1 MSRGVE
7 QRWAEQGRGAARR
20 RGSPTGGTLLAAAL
34 LTLATSPL
42 LALPAAANPHHGGG
56 HHGAHHPDHWKRDPN
71 RWHSSRW
78 NHSERYNHWNRP
90 VDYRRHHP
98 GWARHDWQ
106 RHRPW
111 KHGWYGRGWYGGA
124 PSWGWWAPQAA
135 AWGITG
141 LATAATINAA
151 VTSAIDAKQTTF
163 VVPESTYRLDYGSIE
178 TPNDHVVTFVVD
190 RDGRS
195 FRMDADCADGELN
208 GHAPTNASEAQ
219 LLNAAC
225 QVAFGG
231 S

>member
-208 GHAPTNASEAQ
+208 GHSPTNASEAQ

>member
-1 MSRGVE
+1 MALVTTT
-7 QRWAEQGRGAARR
+7 A
-20 RGSPTGGTLLAAAL
+20 LLALATTPL
-34 LTLATSPL
+34 LTLS
-42 LALPAAANPHHGGG
+42 AAANPS
-56 HHGAHHPDHWKRDPN
+56 HGASNHGTKNPDYWKRDSN

-78 NHSERYNHWNRP
+78 NPNEQHNHWNRP
-90 VDYRRHHP
+90 VDYRRQHP

-124 PSWGWWAPQAA
+124 PSWGWWGPRTT

-151 VTSAIDAKQTTF
+151 VSSAIDAKQTTI
-163 VVPESTYRLDYGSIE
+163 VVPDSTYRLDYGSLKA
-178 TPNDHVVTFVVD
+178 PNDHVVTFVVD

-195 FRMDADCADGELN
+195 FSMDADCADGELN
-208 GHAPTNASEAQ
+208 GYAPTIAAEAQ

-225 QVAFGG
+225 QVAFG
-231 S
+231 SP

>member
-1 MSRGVE
+1 MGRGVGE
-7 QRWAEQGRGAARR
+7 GRGASSR
-20 RGSPTGGTLLAAAL
+20 RGRTIA
-34 LTLATSPL
+34 L
-42 LALPAAANPHHGGG
+42 LALGLLSLPASHLLADPAAANPHHGGG
-56 HHGAHHPDHWKRDPN
+56 HHGTHHPDHWKRDPN

-78 NHSERYNHWNRP
+78 NRNERYNHWNRP
-90 VDYRRHHP
+90 VDYQRHHP

-111 KHGWYGRGWYGGA
+111 KHGWYGRGWYGSV
-124 PSWGWWAPQAA
+124 PPWGWWGPQAA

-151 VTSAIDAKQTTF
+151 VTSAIDGKQTTI
-163 VVPESTYRLDYGSIE
+163 VVPDSTYRLDYGSVQA
-178 TPNDHVVTFVVD
+178 PNDHVVTFVVD

-195 FRMDADCADGELN
+195 FNMDADCSDGELN
-208 GHAPTNASEAQ
+208 GHAPTNAAEAQ